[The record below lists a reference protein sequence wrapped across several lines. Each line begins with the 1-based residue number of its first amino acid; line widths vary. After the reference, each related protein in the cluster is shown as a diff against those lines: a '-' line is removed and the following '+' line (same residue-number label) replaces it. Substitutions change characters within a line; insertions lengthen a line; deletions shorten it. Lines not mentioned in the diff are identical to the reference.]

1 MKKQLSHVLL
11 LLGLAFASAY
21 PRTDEVFADVTD
33 PQVRDVVPVFGQQSK
48 QTVNVGPTYQ
58 DDNVVEP
65 KVSYAGAQLWQVA
78 AENDKK
84 KIVLG
89 RLRENKGKCPVFTF
103 VYIYKIESKY
113 ILFYIKLSS

>member
-11 LLGLAFASAY
+11 LLGLAVASAY
-21 PRTDEVFADVTD
+21 PRTDEVFADVTE
-33 PQVRDVVPVFGQQSK
+33 PEVRDIVDESGQQSE
-48 QTVNVGPTYQ
+48 QTVNVVQTYE

-103 VYIYKIESKY
+103 VYIY
-113 ILFYIKLSS
+113 